1 MKKKFVNLNTLEKG
15 NSSQITRMN
24 TEKAYIKI
32 SDYTILDTP
41 DLIAL
46 NKPSG
51 LLSIPD
57 REGKDISLKKILIEK
72 YGNIFT
78 VHRLD
83 RDTSGLIVFAKNE
96 ITHKLLSQQFEE
108 RQTEKIYLGLVIG
121 SIADKKG
128 SIDALISEH
137 PAKKGLMTVYR
148 KGKESLTDYVVLE
161 DFKIFSW
168 VQFQIHTGRT
178 HQIRVHAKHIG
189 HPVVCDELYGD
200 GKPILL
206 SSLKHKFKL
215 SKNELEERPILNRLA
230 LHALSLQFTNTNG
243 EKIKLEAPLPK
254 DLRALLQQ
262 LRKRK

>member
-1 MKKKFVNLNTLEKG
+1 MKLSEW
-15 NSSQITRMN
+15 IIY
-24 TEKAYIKI
+24 E
-32 SDYTILDTP
+32 DE

-57 REGKDISLKKILIEK
+57 REGKDVSLKKMLIEK
-72 YGNIFT
+72 YGSIFT

-83 RDTSGLIVFAKNE
+83 KDTSGLIVFAKNE
-96 ITHKLLSQQFEE
+96 TTHKLLSQQFEE
-108 RQTEKIYLGLVIG
+108 RQTEKIYLGLLLG
-121 SIADKKG
+121 SLADKKG

-148 KGKESLTDYVVLE
+148 KGKESLTDYEVLE
-161 DFKIFSW
+161 DFKIFSL

-215 SKNELEERPILNRLA
+215 SKNELEERPILNRLG
-230 LHALSLQFTNTNG
+230 LHALSLQFVNTNG
-243 EKIKLEAPLPK
+243 EKMKLDAPIPK

-262 LRKRK
+262 LRKRKF